1 MNGNKALLI
10 LNTPINFD
18 IEKYWFDPSVKYK
31 ICADGGANRL
41 NDYNK
46 KKESIG
52 ISLDLFKG
60 MFLIP
65 NFHYIL
71 IMVLTPLII
80 SLYYQPSIII
90 IMFLVV
96 FLSLLHK
103 KNQNPLL
110 VPDLIIG
117 DMDSYVGFN
126 SKIIKIE
133 DQDTTDFTKCIMH
146 IENNLGITDIIV
158 IGGYGGRFDHEC
170 GNMQT
175 IVKSNSHIVMI
186 DKNNYVCKINVG
198 DNNFECN
205 GYCGLIPLTKSKIK
219 TDGYTWNVDQEIEF
233 GGLIST
239 SNHAIGPVNVN
250 LEYGLCLFW
259 KSNL

>member
-1 MNGNKALLI
+1 MEESKVLLI

-18 IEKYWFDPSVKYK
+18 IEKYWFDPLVKYR
-31 ICADGGANRL
+31 ICADGGANQL

-46 KKESIG
+46 KKINPNPFEGWLFIEKLIFLLNASLITVI
-52 ISLDLFKG
+52 ISSYNPILLIIF
-60 MFLIP
+60 FLIL
-65 NFHYIL
+65 F
-71 IMVLTPLII
+71 
-80 SLYYQPSIII
+80 LYRN
-90 IMFLVV
+90 
-96 FLSLLHK
+96 
-103 KNQNPLL
+103 KNKRNSL

-117 DMDSYVGFN
+117 DMDSYSGFD
-126 SKIIKIE
+126 SRVIKIE
-133 DQDTTDFTKCIMH
+133 DKDTTDFTKCIRH
-146 IENNLGITDIIV
+146 IENNLRIINIIV

-175 IVKSNSHIVMI
+175 IAKSKCHIIMI
-186 DKNNYVCKINVG
+186 DKDNYVCKINIG
-198 DNNFECN
+198 SNNFECN

-219 TDGYTWNVDQEIEF
+219 TEGFTWNVDQEIEF

-250 LEYGLCLFW
+250 LKYGLCLFW